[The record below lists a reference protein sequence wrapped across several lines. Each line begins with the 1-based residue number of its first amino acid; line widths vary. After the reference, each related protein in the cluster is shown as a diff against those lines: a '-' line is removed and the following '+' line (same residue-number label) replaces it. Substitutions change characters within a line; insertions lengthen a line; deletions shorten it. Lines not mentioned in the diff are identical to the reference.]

1 VVHKKRGFDIMIAN
15 PPYVGESG
23 HKDLFRQTK
32 QGPLGQFYMG
42 KMDYFYFFLHL
53 ALNMTSESGE
63 VTFIT
68 TNYYPTAT
76 GARKLRADFKQRSS
90 VRQLIN
96 FNELKIFESAQGQHN
111 MLTLLRKGYEQ
122 DRLARTCVT
131 NRTGLSTPNI
141 LTRIL
146 GWDDEESQYFTIP
159 QEELYDGPENYIRLN
174 RIKVGSDGNKTNINA
189 VLDKMVMQGNQLI
202 KIANINQGVVSGC
215 DYVSSRNQE
224 KLPKSADVASG
235 DGIFVFD
242 LENPRD
248 MQIVSGFTE
257 SEKKLLRRFY
267 KNSNIGR
274 YSCITRTSKRLLYI
288 GRNLES
294 LYDYPNILAHLKKF
308 KPILSDRR
316 EVKNGFI
323 KYFQLQ
329 WPRTEDIFV
338 SDKLIV
344 PYRSEKNTFAYN
356 DTEWFCRSDCYV
368 ITEKNPTY
376 SLKYLLTLLNSR
388 LYFQWLYHRGK
399 RKGEV
404 LEMFQIPLSE
414 IPVKCIDRDTQK
426 PFVNLVNKILSARKH
441 DPEADTTA
449 LEREIDRLVYE
460 LYGLTGEEI
469 AIVEGT
475 VK

>member
-1 VVHKKRGFDIMIAN
+1 
-15 PPYVGESG
+15 
-23 HKDLFRQTK
+23 
-32 QGPLGQFYMG
+32 
-42 KMDYFYFFLHL
+42 
-53 ALNMTSESGE
+53 
-63 VTFIT
+63 
-68 TNYYPTAT
+68 
-76 GARKLRADFKQRSS
+76 
-90 VRQLIN
+90 
-96 FNELKIFESAQGQHN
+96 
-111 MLTLLRKGYEQ
+111 
-122 DRLARTCVT
+122 
-131 NRTGLSTPNI
+131 
-141 LTRIL
+141 
-146 GWDDEESQYFTIP
+146 
-159 QEELYDGPENYIRLN
+159 
-174 RIKVGSDGNKTNINA
+174 
-189 VLDKMVMQGNQLI
+189 
-202 KIANINQGVVSGC
+202 
-215 DYVSSRNQE
+215 
-224 KLPKSADVASG
+224 
-235 DGIFVFD
+235 
-242 LENPRD
+242 
-248 MQIVSGFTE
+248 
-257 SEKKLLRRFY
+257 
-267 KNSNIGR
+267 
-274 YSCITRTSKRLLYI
+274 
-288 GRNLES
+288 